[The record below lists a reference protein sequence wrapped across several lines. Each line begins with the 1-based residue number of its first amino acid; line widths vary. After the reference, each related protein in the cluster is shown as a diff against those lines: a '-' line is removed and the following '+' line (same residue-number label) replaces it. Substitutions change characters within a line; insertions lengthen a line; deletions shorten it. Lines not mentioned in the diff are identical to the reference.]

1 MRQQNGTEKKQL
13 QRGSGAMVS
22 SQGEDDDELGA
33 SGGRDEARRDSGD
46 MERRRGRA
54 EPVCG
59 RRVWPEMGEDG
70 DELGA
75 EEARRRGGG
84 LDSGRR
90 PSVAGA

>member
-1 MRQQNGTEKKQL
+1 
-13 QRGSGAMVS
+13 
-22 SQGEDDDELGA
+22 
-33 SGGRDEARRDSGD
+33 
-46 MERRRGRA
+46 MERWRGRA
-54 EPVCG
+54 DSVRG
-59 RRVWPEMGEDG
+59 RRGWPEMGEDG